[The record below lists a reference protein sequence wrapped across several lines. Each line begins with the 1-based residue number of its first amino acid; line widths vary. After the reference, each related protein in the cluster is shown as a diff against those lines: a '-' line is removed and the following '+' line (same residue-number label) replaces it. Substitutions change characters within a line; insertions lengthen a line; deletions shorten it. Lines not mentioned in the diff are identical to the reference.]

1 MKIKIII
8 LFLILINFVF
18 MQAEVA
24 EAKGIIIADDQKIL
38 EIFRDSDQN
47 QIIELAQDIREY
59 DKVIL
64 HLGSQKVFSRG
75 HPFFYR
81 TSKENLSIF
90 ARQLKKQDQKFY
102 LWFLDSF
109 GSEMFLNIYNDHQ
122 QIIDSNYQYLKK
134 LDFDYEGLVIDLEWI
149 NLGLKAGSDTNQARY
164 LEVLEYLKNKFETKE
179 LYAFMSIVND
189 QQENISR
196 GYPEKEILKYLDN
209 LIVMLYLK
217 DSGFYLAEGELKMT
231 LRDNRIDSLREYYQA
246 NNYQTAVSLEGGIF
260 LERDEILYFIKT
272 TNNFSYHEQSQLF
285 YSNENK
291 YYKTSGFIL
300 KKELILKR
308 NDGQINRLKKGDR
321 LHFLEINRDNL
332 LIENDYIW
340 EYFQM
345 QK

>member
-8 LFLILINFVF
+8 LFLIILNFLVIKSGI
-18 MQAEVA
+18 V
-24 EAKGIIIADDQKIL
+24 EAKGIIIADDQEIL

-47 QIIELAQDIREY
+47 QIIELARDIREY

-75 HPFFYR
+75 YPFFYR

-90 ARQLKKQDQKFY
+90 ARQLEKQDQKFY

-109 GSEMFLNIYNDHQ
+109 GNDMFLNIYNDHQ

-149 NLGLKAGSDTNQARY
+149 NLGLEVGSDANQARY

-196 GYPEKEILKYLDN
+196 GYQEAEILKYLDN

-217 DSGFYLAEGELKMT
+217 DSGFYLAEGELKLT
-231 LRDNRIDSLREYYQA
+231 LSDNRIGSLREYYQA

-260 LERDEILYFIKT
+260 LERDEVLYFIKT
-272 TNNFSYHEQSQLF
+272 TNNFAYRDQSQLF
-285 YSNENK
+285 YRKENK

-300 KKELILKR
+300 GKDITLKR
-308 NDGQINRLKKGDR
+308 NDGQISKLKQGDR
-321 LHFLEINRDNL
+321 LHFLEIKGDNL

-340 EYFQM
+340 EYFQL